1 MLSYPEICLGLA
13 ISSYSIVLM
22 VNYMN
27 QSSKPNNDSIDL
39 KEIFFSILNQW
50 KLVMLCVVISLII
63 AVLYLRV
70 TPPIYS
76 TNALVQVEDG
86 KSAASAA
93 LLGQL
98 KELSGSVGAKSPAD
112 AEIEILKSRLI
123 VGQVIRNLNL
133 NILVKD
139 DKDSFFNQLVSD
151 DQLDVFYKPNTVTV
165 QKNHSLFQIKQFD
178 VPGYYLDKPL
188 TIDFT
193 KDNQFTLSYKENV
206 ILTAKQNQPNQVSTS
221 KGLWK
226 VEISTQSPPKQSFT
240 LIKQSLP
247 SSVTSFLENY
257 TVAEKGKLT
266 GVIGLDYR
274 GNDKEHITNVLNN
287 VLDIYHQQNIERKT
301 LESKQTLSFLDKQL
315 PELKQQLLDSEI
327 KFNQFRRKNNT
338 VDVTQE
344 SELLLKQS
352 VELEKTKVELKQKQA
367 ELKSKYTDDHP
378 LMTEINAQLDAI
390 NSKTAELN
398 QTLNGLPELQ
408 RLYLQLYRD
417 VKVNTELYT
426 SLLNNYQ
433 QLKIAQAG
441 EVGSVRIIDTAV
453 EPVKPIKPQ
462 KLIVLAL
469 ALIVG
474 GFIGVMLSLLR
485 SMLKQGIKN
494 SVQIERELD
503 LPVFATVPRS
513 PIQESR
519 IHILKR
525 KKSIPILAVKDSED
539 IAIES
544 LRSIRTTIHFA
555 LANAKNN
562 VISISGPTP
571 EVGKSFISTNLATIF
586 AQSNKKVL
594 LIDGDLRRGYLHKY
608 LDQDITPGLS
618 DYLHKKATLE
628 QCVRHTD
635 VENLDFLARGKN
647 LGNPSEALASPEF
660 KTLLQQ
666 LSPLYDH
673 IIIDTPPILAVTDG
687 TIISQYAAVNL
698 IVVRHAQ
705 TVMKALELT
714 VNRYEQAGTKI
725 DGVILNDIQQAIG
738 YTSGYNYNYSY
749 HSSNHD

>member
-1 MLSYPEICLGLA
+1 
-13 ISSYSIVLM
+13 
-22 VNYMN
+22 MN
-27 QSSKPNNDSIDL
+27 QSSKPNNDNIDL

-50 KLVMLCVVISLII
+50 KLVMLCMVISLII
-63 AVLYLRV
+63 AILYLRV

-98 KELSGSVGAKSPAD
+98 KELSGTVGAKSPAD
-112 AEIEILKSRLI
+112 AEIEILRSRLI
-123 VGQVIRNLNL
+123 IGQVIRDLNL
-133 NILVKD
+133 NIVVKD
-139 DKDSFFNQLVSD
+139 DEGSFFNQLVSD
-151 DQLDVFYKPNTVTV
+151 DQLEVLYKPNAVTV
-165 QKNHSLFQIKQFD
+165 QKNHSLFQIKQFEI
-178 VPGYYLDKPL
+178 PAYYLDKPL
-188 TIDFT
+188 TVNFT
-193 KDNQFTLSYKENV
+193 KDNQFTLSYKDSV
-206 ILTAKQNQPNQVSTS
+206 ILTAKQNQPNQISS
-221 KGLWK
+221 RKGLWK
-226 VEISTQSPPKQSFT
+226 IELSTQIPPKQSFT

-247 SSVTSFLENY
+247 SSVATFLDNY
-257 TVAEKGKLT
+257 SVAERGKLT

-274 GNDKEHITNVLNN
+274 GNDKEHITQVLNN

-352 VELEKTKVELKQKQA
+352 VELERTKVELKQKQA

-390 NSKTAELN
+390 NSKAAELN

-462 KLIVLAL
+462 KLII
-469 ALIVG
+469 LILSLISG
-474 GFIGVMLSLLR
+474 GFVGVMLSLLR

-494 SVQIERELD
+494 SAQIERELD
-503 LPVFATVPRS
+503 IPVFATVPRS

-525 KKSIPILAVKDSED
+525 KKSIPILAVKDGED

-608 LDQDITPGLS
+608 IDQDISPGLS
-618 DYLHKKATLE
+618 DYLHNKATLE
-628 QCVRHTD
+628 QCIRHTH

-647 LGNPSEALASPEF
+647 LGNPSEALASPDF
-660 KTLLQQ
+660 KQLLQQ

-705 TVMKALELT
+705 TVMKALEIT

-738 YTSGYNYNYSY
+738 YTSGYNYSYSY